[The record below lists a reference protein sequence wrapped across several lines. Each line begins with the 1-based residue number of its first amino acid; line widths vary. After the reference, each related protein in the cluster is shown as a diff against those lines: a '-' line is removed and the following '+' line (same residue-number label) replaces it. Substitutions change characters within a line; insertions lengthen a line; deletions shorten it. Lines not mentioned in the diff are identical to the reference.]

1 MQAKFTPK
9 TKQFFHGLSKYLK
22 LQHRNIAPFKIN
34 PVSLIVKTQIPV
46 RSFHS

>member
-22 LQHRNIAPFKIN
+22 LQRRNIAPFKIN

-46 RSFHS
+46 RSFHT